1 MTSWG
6 FADRVRHAE
15 YYNDSA
21 PDVVQTFCSGYGER
35 HWQINELNCAVRR
48 HADGTYDVA
57 ALASGLHQV
66 FAGPFAT
73 KDAAF
78 FALALLRDR

>member
-1 MTSWG
+1 MTSLS
-6 FADRVRHAE
+6 FADRVRHME
-15 YYNDSA
+15 YLND
-21 PDVVQTFCSGYGER
+21 DTGEVVRFFCSGSGEP
-35 HWQINELNCAVRR
+35 HWKIDGLNCVVRLR
-48 HADGTYDVA
+48 ADGTYDVA

-78 FALALLRDR
+78 VALALLRDR

>member
-1 MTSWG
+1 MTSLN
-6 FADRVRHAE
+6 FADRVRHVE
-15 YYNDSA
+15 YHSDSV
-21 PDVVQTFCSGYGER
+21 PDVVQTFCSGHGER

-66 FAGPFAT
+66 FAGPFDT

-78 FALALLRDR
+78 VALVLLRDR